1 MFGEEIVTSRFWQTV
16 CLIVYAA
23 NYILTVIILIK
34 VL

>member
-1 MFGEEIVTSRFWQTV
+1 MTSVFWQTV

>member
-1 MFGEEIVTSRFWQTV
+1 MTSRFWQTD

-23 NYILTVIILIK
+23 NLILTVIILIK